1 MRSREVLAV
10 DDRWTYEPFLIDKSA
25 LIHLIFGSLC
35 MELGGIGQVQ
45 PRTTKLLRAGSYG
58 MPSFIRSSSALPQ
71 VGMSYRCKLQI
82 FVVSCHAQRQH
93 VYTE

>member
-10 DDRWTYEPFLIDKSA
+10 DDRWTYEPLLIDKSA

-45 PRTTKLLRAGSYG
+45 P
-58 MPSFIRSSSALPQ
+58 SSAFIYSFQFRFASGRNVLQ
-71 VGMSYRCKLQI
+71 VQAPNICGFLSRPTSTCIY
-82 FVVSCHAQRQH
+82 
-93 VYTE
+93 